1 MGSYRC
7 AICEKEAAY
16 EGRLPR
22 EYPFCGERCRLVDLG
37 RWFRE
42 QYSIDR
48 DLTPEDFDDFGAL
61 RDEPDARA

>member
-1 MGSYRC
+1 MASFRC
-7 AICEKEAAY
+7 AICEKESTY

-48 DLTPEDFDDFGAL
+48 DLRPEDFEKFDTLHEHPERGS
-61 RDEPDARA
+61 